1 MKKRFKKITLI
12 ILPVALG
19 VFLIWWS
26 LSALSESD
34 KLEIKNALKNVN
46 YFWVFISLFLGL
58 LSHLSRAYRWKFLLA
73 PLGYKIHFTNGVFTV
88 FIAYLINLVIPRAG
102 EIARAT
108 AISKYESIPF
118 EKAFGTIVV
127 ERIVDVIMLLLI
139 IVIAFF
145 YQFDLLK
152 DLILNKIPKEPIY
165 PILLSLLS
173 ILLASAFYVLIRK
186 SKNVFF
192 EKIRNFITG
201 LLEGVKSIFFMQK
214 KWAFLAHTI
223 FIWAMYLLMFYTL
236 SLSIPEVSSIG
247 FGAIVTGFIVG
258 ALSIATTNGGLGTY
272 PLGIQQVLIL
282 FGIASNPA
290 LAFGWL
296 MWTTQTFM
304 ILFFGG
310 ISFLVMPLYNK
321 KS

>member
-73 PLGYKIHFTNGVFTV
+73 PLGHKIHFTNGIFTI

-152 DLILNKIPKEPIY
+152 NLILNKIPKEPIY

>member
-73 PLGYKIHFTNGVFTV
+73 PLGYKIHFINGVFTV

-152 DLILNKIPKEPIY
+152 DLIHNSKRNNICIKEMGVVSEIHHPSAGETLGVVSEIHYPSAGDTPYKDLINNTCFNNIQSINHQDVIDGYDNTNYKEMVLDNIDYSSLKAKYPNIY
-165 PILLSLLS
+165 EVLKMDS
-173 ILLASAFYVLIRK
+173 ILQNSYGK
-186 SKNVFF
+186 KD
-192 EKIRNFITG
+192 
-201 LLEGVKSIFFMQK
+201 LENCKMQK
-214 KWAFLAHTI
+214 KF
-223 FIWAMYLLMFYTL
+223 
-236 SLSIPEVSSIG
+236 
-247 FGAIVTGFIVG
+247 
-258 ALSIATTNGGLGTY
+258 
-272 PLGIQQVLIL
+272 
-282 FGIASNPA
+282 
-290 LAFGWL
+290 
-296 MWTTQTFM
+296 
-304 ILFFGG
+304 
-310 ISFLVMPLYNK
+310 
-321 KS
+321 

>member
-1 MKKRFKKITLI
+1 MI

-34 KLEIKNALKNVN
+34 ELEIKNALKNVN

-73 PLGYKIHFTNGVFTV
+73 PLGYKIHFMNGVFTV

-152 DLILNKIPKEPIY
+152 ELILNKIPKEPIY

-223 FIWAMYLLMFYTL
+223 FIWGMYLLMFYTL
-236 SLSIPEVSSIG
+236 CLSIPEGSIIG
-247 FGAIVTGFIVG
+247 FGAIVTGFIV
-258 ALSIATTNGGLGTY
+258 
-272 PLGIQQVLIL
+272 
-282 FGIASNPA
+282 
-290 LAFGWL
+290 
-296 MWTTQTFM
+296 
-304 ILFFGG
+304 
-310 ISFLVMPLYNK
+310 
-321 KS
+321 

>member
-201 LLEGVKSIFFMQK
+201 LLEGIKSIFFMQK

-236 SLSIPEVSSIG
+236 SLSMPEVSSIG
-247 FGAIVTGFIVG
+247 FGAIVTGFIAG

-296 MWTTQTFM
+296 MWTAQTFM

>member
-1 MKKRFKKITLI
+1 
-12 ILPVALG
+12 
-19 VFLIWWS
+19 
-26 LSALSESD
+26 
-34 KLEIKNALKNVN
+34 
-46 YFWVFISLFLGL
+46 
-58 LSHLSRAYRWKFLLA
+58 
-73 PLGYKIHFTNGVFTV
+73 
-88 FIAYLINLVIPRAG
+88 
-102 EIARAT
+102 
-108 AISKYESIPF
+108 
-118 EKAFGTIVV
+118 
-127 ERIVDVIMLLLI
+127 
-139 IVIAFF
+139 
-145 YQFDLLK
+145 
-152 DLILNKIPKEPIY
+152 
-165 PILLSLLS
+165 
-173 ILLASAFYVLIRK
+173 
-186 SKNVFF
+186 
-192 EKIRNFITG
+192 
-201 LLEGVKSIFFMQK
+201 MQK

>member
-73 PLGYKIHFTNGVFTV
+73 PLGYKIHFTNGVFTI

-152 DLILNKIPKEPIY
+152 NLILNKIPKEPIY